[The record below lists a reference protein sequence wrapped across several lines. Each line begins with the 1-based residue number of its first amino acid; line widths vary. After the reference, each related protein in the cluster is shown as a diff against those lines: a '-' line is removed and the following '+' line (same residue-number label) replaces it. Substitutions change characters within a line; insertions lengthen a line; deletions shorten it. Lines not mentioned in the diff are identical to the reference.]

1 MKIIKVINNNNV
13 CILDEKGREQIVS
26 GKGIGFGKKYGD
38 NVEPS
43 QIQKTYIFTDSALQK
58 RLMDLMTE
66 IPFECIRLTSDMV
79 EYIKKCIPSKL
90 NESLVITLSDHI
102 GFAIERKKQGIEF
115 TNPLIDS
122 IRECYPE
129 ELKLGYYCLE
139 QIEKNLG
146 IKLHQDEAG
155 FIAMHIINARLYT
168 NMSEVYD
175 ITKLIDSCIKIV
187 SDHYGESIDKTSS
200 AYERFL
206 IHLKYMAQ
214 RLFKNEE
221 YREVL
226 SSDPILTALI
236 RSNYKEHYECAAGM
250 QEFINE
256 AYGKKISKD
265 EVITITLH
273 LIKITSKEN
282 NL

>member
-1 MKIIKVINNNNV
+1 
-13 CILDEKGREQIVS
+13 
-26 GKGIGFGKKYGD
+26 
-38 NVEPS
+38 
-43 QIQKTYIFTDSALQK
+43 
-58 RLMDLMTE
+58 MTE

-79 EYIKKCIPSKL
+79 EHIKKCIPSKL

-250 QEFINE
+250 QKFINE